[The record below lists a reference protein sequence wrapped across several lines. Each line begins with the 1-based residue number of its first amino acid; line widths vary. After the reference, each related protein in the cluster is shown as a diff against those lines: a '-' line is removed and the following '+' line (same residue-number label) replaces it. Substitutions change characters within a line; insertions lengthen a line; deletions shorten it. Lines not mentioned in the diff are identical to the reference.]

1 MNFYCAVKRVFDV
14 LFSILGLVVLS
25 PILLLVSASVVVFM
39 GRPIFFKQVRPG
51 KGGAPFTI
59 YKFRTMTE
67 AVDRNGNLLPDEER
81 LTFIGKALRKTSID
95 ELPELTN
102 VVKGDMSLVGPRPLL
117 MEYIPL
123 YNEEQARRHD
133 VRPGVTGLAQV
144 MGRNAIDWDEKFGY
158 DIYYVDNI
166 GFFLDLKILF
176 MTLFSVF
183 TGSGV
188 NRSEGT
194 PMPKFKGNKSIERGG
209 EDL

>member
-1 MNFYCAVKRVFDV
+1 MSIYGVIKRVFDL
-14 LFSILGLVVLS
+14 LFSALGIVILS
-25 PILLLVSASVVVFM
+25 PVLLLVSALIFVFM
-39 GRPIFFKQVRPG
+39 GRPILFRQVRPG
-51 KGGAPFTI
+51 KGNKPFAI

-67 AVDRNGNLLPDEER
+67 ALDRSGNPLPDEER
-81 LTFIGKALRKTSID
+81 LTPVGRVLRKTSMD
-95 ELPELTN
+95 ELPELIN
-102 VVKGDMSLVGPRPLL
+102 VLRGDMSLVGPRPLL

-123 YNEEQARRHD
+123 YSEEQARRHE

-158 DIYYVDNI
+158 DIYYVENI

-188 NRSEGT
+188 NRSDGT
-194 PMPKFKGNKSIERGG
+194 PMPKFTGNRPAKRDEAN
-209 EDL
+209 L